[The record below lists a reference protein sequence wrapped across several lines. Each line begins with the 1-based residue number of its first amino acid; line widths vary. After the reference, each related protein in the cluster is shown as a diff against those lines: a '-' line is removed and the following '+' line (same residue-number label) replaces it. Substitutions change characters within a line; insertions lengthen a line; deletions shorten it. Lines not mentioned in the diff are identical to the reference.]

1 MAVIEQ
7 STRREAAPPR
17 KLYANVLALFRCGLS
32 YMYLSSSIN
41 TDTFKFETH
50 TLSLSLL
57 VTHAHSHTQTDS
69 PHLPGRDQC
78 KTPGAHAGTL

>member
-32 YMYLSSSIN
+32 YMYL
-41 TDTFKFETH
+41 FLFY
-50 TLSLSLL
+50 
-57 VTHAHSHTQTDS
+57 
-69 PHLPGRDQC
+69 
-78 KTPGAHAGTL
+78 